1 VIKGLLFM
9 KNVFKSALGS
19 ALGIVIGSM
28 IAFMILPFVLV
39 LLLKGAS
46 QMSEPVKPKSILH
59 LRLSGELIDRQRPL
73 DFDFLSEKSL
83 FGSEKSLGLF
93 ELGRAIDRAKADK
106 RVEGIYL
113 EIRDFNAGWAGISA
127 LRRKLEEFSAE
138 GKWVI
143 SYAERMDEM
152 GYYLASSSSQIYMQP
167 HGEIEF
173 NGLSVSPIFLKGMMS
188 KLEVEPR
195 IFRVGKFKAAV
206 EPFLLDKMSDENRE
220 QMQTLID
227 DVWGTVRQSIS
238 KALGMESGQ
247 LDDLA
252 ANLEMLSV
260 TDAVG
265 KGFIKEAAYED
276 VVESVLKQKTV
287 GPDHEL
293 ELVTPGRY
301 LREKRPLPTKGVKK
315 IAVIFAD
322 GEIHSGVGRRG
333 EIGSQTLRE
342 EIQNAKSDED
352 VAAIVVRVNSPGGD
366 ALASDVIWRELRT
379 TDDEL
384 PVVVSLGDIAASGGY
399 YIAAA
404 GRYIYAEPMTITGS
418 IGVFG
423 VLFGTEKF
431 FKNKAGVNF
440 DRAVTHP
447 YSDIG
452 NFNRPISQF
461 ESQRIQSEVERVY
474 KRFLDVVQDGRGYEK
489 RSDLES
495 IAEGRVWSGA
505 KAKELGLVDELGGL
519 DQAVAKAAEFA
530 GLGKDYQ
537 IRAFPESKDPFS
549 SFIERYM
556 GDSFEMLHREI
567 ASRTIGEEGMR
578 RLQEVA
584 RTVIPMKNGV
594 HARLPFDLRIR

>member
-1 VIKGLLFM
+1 M

-19 ALGIVIGSM
+19 ALGIVIGTM
-28 IAFMILPFVLV
+28 IAFMILPFILV

-59 LRLSGELIDRQRPL
+59 LRLSGELIDRQQPL
-73 DFDFLSEKSL
+73 DFDFLSQRSLLGPEKSV
-83 FGSEKSLGLF
+83 GLF
-93 ELGRAIDRAKADK
+93 ELGRAIDRAKTDK
-106 RVEGIYL
+106 RIEGIYL

-138 GKWVI
+138 GKWIV

-152 GYYLASSSSQIYMQP
+152 GYYLASSSGQIFMQP

-173 NGLSVSPIFLKGMMS
+173 NGLSVSPVFLKGMMS

-195 IFRVGKFKAAV
+195 VFRVGKFKAAV

-227 DVWGTVRQSIS
+227 DVWGTLRQSVS
-238 KALGMESGQ
+238 KALGVESTK
-247 LDDLA
+247 LDEVA
-252 ANLEMLSV
+252 SNLELLSV
-260 TDAVG
+260 SDAVA
-265 KGFIKEAAYED
+265 KGFVKEAAFED
-276 VVESVLKQKTV
+276 VVESFLKQKTV
-287 GPDHEL
+287 GADRDL

-301 LREKRPLPTKGVKK
+301 LREKRPMPSKGVKK

-322 GEIHSGVGRRG
+322 GEIHSGPGGRG
-333 EIGSQTLRE
+333 EIGSQALRDD
-342 EIQNAKSDED
+342 ILDAKSDED
-352 VAAIVVRVNSPGGD
+352 VAAIVVRLNSPGGD

-384 PVVVSLGDIAASGGY
+384 PVVVSLGDVAASGGY

-404 GRYIYAEPMTITGS
+404 GRYIFAEPTTITGS

-474 KRFLDVVQDGRGYEK
+474 KRFLDVVQEGRGYEK

-495 IAEGRVWSGA
+495 IAEGRVWSGTR
-505 KAKELGLVDELGGL
+505 AKELGLVDELGGL

-530 GLGKDYQ
+530 GLGKDYE

-556 GDSFEMLHREI
+556 GDSFEMIQRQI
-567 ASRTIGEEGMR
+567 AAHTIGEEGLR
-578 RLQEVA
+578 TLREVA
-584 RTVIPMKNGV
+584 RTVMPLKNGV
-594 HARLPFDLRIR
+594 HARLPFDVRIR